1 MISNYNP
8 SNIIEL
14 RIWIGHAVQTE
25 KNAARHKRLISKI
38 MLDQSNFTLCMLL
51 SEFARLIELARLSL
65 FETVSKPLALKIIAW
80 SYSCWAFRW
89 HYVSKNWV
97 WISIYDSVRLWTVIG
112 AKFALKE
119 ISMSLKTKFLQSRLA
134 INERVFQRSQ
144 KYLCNVKYT
153 LEHIRSCGRIHA
165 DNG

>member
-8 SNIIEL
+8 SNRIEL

-25 KNAARHKRLISKI
+25 KSAARHKRLISKI
-38 MLDQSNFTLCMLL
+38 MLDQSNFTLCILL
-51 SEFARLIELARLSL
+51 SEFARLIELARLSI
-65 FETVSKPLALKIIAW
+65 FDTVSKSSALKIIAW

-112 AKFALKE
+112 AKFALQE
-119 ISMSLKTKFLQSRLA
+119 NSMSPMTRFLQSRVA
-134 INERVFQRSQ
+134 INDFVSGNA
-144 KYLCNVKYT
+144 KLISSTSKNT
-153 LEHIRSCGRIHA
+153 SA
-165 DNG
+165 M